1 MKKVSLLLLAALFM
15 LLPFAA
21 MAQTD
26 LAALENANSTI
37 AIMGVPDIKS
47 KLERLSTMATVP
59 IPLRESSWPPA
70 FPLH

>member
-37 AIMGVPDIKS
+37 AIMDDHS
-47 KLERLSTMATVP
+47 RQ
-59 IPLRESSWPPA
+59 
-70 FPLH
+70 HHQ

>member
-37 AIMGVPDIKS
+37 AIMDVTQASRQHAVFYNPEDGSEEFSYDCY
-47 KLERLSTMATVP
+47 T
-59 IPLRESSWPPA
+59 
-70 FPLH
+70 